1 MRIVRKGINPVKLP
15 FALKTNHPILASWA
29 NEVRTSIQQLRDR
42 IPTVGG
48 GFSGG
53 GGTSGHPF
61 KLRVSGGSLTVDYGM
76 IYVSTVDNDSSTKPF
91 LSFTPADIDIGTGEL
106 RNNPAGGTAGTLAL
120 SDSTTYGVWIELS
133 WSFPGDF
140 DTSAGFSGDFVE
152 WELATFSVAGEI
164 IVSSTHNTIG
174 STSSIQ
180 NANALKSYIWVGR
193 VAVDGDGVA
202 TITQHLRSDL
212 ITPGISLP
220 TRIISTDAPNEIY
233 IGTDGGLIVDP

>member
-1 MRIVRKGINPVKLP
+1 MRLIRKGLNPVKLP

-48 GFSGG
+48 SMPSNGG
-53 GGTSGHPF
+53 AGSHPF
-61 KLRVSGGSLTVDYGM
+61 KLRVSSGDLSVDFGIVYA
-76 IYVSTVDNDSSTKPF
+76 STVDNDSSTKPF
-91 LSFTPADIDIGTGEL
+91 LSFTPMDINIGAGEL
-106 RNNPAGGTAGTLAL
+106 RNNPSGGTVGVIAL
-120 SDSTTYGVWIELS
+120 SNSTTYGVWIELS

-140 DTSAGFSGDFVE
+140 DTSAGFSGEIVE

-164 IVSSTHNTIG
+164 VVSSTHNTVG

-180 NANALKSYIWVGR
+180 NANALKSYIFIGR
-193 VAVDGDGVA
+193 IVVDGSGGV
-202 TITQHLRSDL
+202 TISQHLKSDL
-212 ITPGISLP
+212 ILPGISLP
-220 TRIISTDAPNEIY
+220 TKIVSTDAPNEIY